1 MLMKNRNKLNVVET
15 VSVLNS
21 AVRTLLG
28 LAVVGGIAYAAWYG
42 FRVYNEKDEA
52 TQQLAEA
59 KSALSLAQSE
69 ITEKE
74 RSLAQKNFEI
84 QEKAAQIVEL
94 NETVEQQQQT
104 ILRLDTSLRFLKV
117 DRRVARLK
125 VLDQSRNENDELV
138 SLVEFQELDEQGEP
152 LDEPKQFPILGDTV
166 YLDSWVVKF
175 DDKYV
180 EEADVDRATS
190 LIFFRRMFGEFQEPH
205 DGFALDP
212 VGERPTAYSQGVQ
225 MSEFE
230 RRIWEDFWNVA
241 NDEIKQAELG
251 IRAAHGDA
259 PSIKVEK
266 GKSYRIQLRA
276 SDGLSIVPEGT
287 RPRG

>member
-1 MLMKNRNKLNVVET
+1 MANRNVSNVVET
-15 VSVLNS
+15 VTALNS

-28 LAVVGGIAYAAWYG
+28 LAIVGGLAYAGWYG
-42 FRVYNEKDEA
+42 FSVYNEKGEA
-52 TQQLAEA
+52 TKQLAEA
-59 KSALSLAQSE
+59 KSALTLAQHE

-74 RSLAQKNFEI
+74 RSLAQKNVEI
-84 QEKAAQIVEL
+84 QVKTVQISAL
-94 NETVEQQQQT
+94 NDTVEQQQLT

-125 VLDQSRNENDELV
+125 VLDQSLNENDELI
-138 SLVEFQELDEQGEP
+138 SLVEFQELDGQGKP
-152 LDEPKQFPILGDTV
+152 LDQPKQFPILGDTV
-166 YLDSWVVKF
+166 YIDCWVVKF

-212 VGERPTAYSQGVQ
+212 VGERPTAYSQGVE
-225 MSEFE
+225 MSDFE

-241 NDEIKQAELG
+241 NDEFKQAELG
-251 IRAAHGDA
+251 IRAAHGEA

-266 GKSYRIQLRA
+266 G
-276 SDGLSIVPEGT
+276 
-287 RPRG
+287 